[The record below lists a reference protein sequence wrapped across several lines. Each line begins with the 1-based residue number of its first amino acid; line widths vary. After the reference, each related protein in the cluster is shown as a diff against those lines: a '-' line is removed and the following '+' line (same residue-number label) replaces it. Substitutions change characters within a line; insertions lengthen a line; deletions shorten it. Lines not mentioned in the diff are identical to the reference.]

1 MKTARGEWLDH
12 TGDAGLRVWAATLPD
27 LLAGCAAHMM
37 RYICPAGEIQSRTM
51 RQVAVEG
58 HDLVELLVHW
68 LNEINALGSLHHEL
82 YMEFRI
88 TLLDL
93 EGTPPHHLE
102 GVVRG
107 EPIDPARHQPER
119 EIKAVTYHAAD
130 VRKEG
135 GGWRAQVI
143 FDI

>member
-1 MKTARGEWLDH
+1 MKMARGEWFDH
-12 TGDAGLRVWAATLPD
+12 TGDAGLRVRAATLPD
-27 LLAGCAAHMM
+27 LLVACATYMM
-37 RYICPAGEIQSRTM
+37 RSICPTGEIRSRTT

-68 LNEINALGSLHHEL
+68 LNEINTLGSLNHEL
-82 YMEFRI
+82 YLDFKI

-93 EGTPPHHLE
+93 EGAPPHHLE

-107 EPIDPARHQPER
+107 EPIDPERHHLER

-130 VRKEG
+130 VWKEG
-135 GGWRAQVI
+135 AGWGAQVI
-143 FDI
+143 FDL